1 MKTLT
6 ILFVAAIMMG
16 VGCSKSEDSENN
28 PDKPDKPSPL
38 PDLPDPNDVCSCM
51 DDIIFMQYCY
61 DNFDVN
67 KDGKVSKI
75 EASAVAKIDLARQE
89 IKTLTGIGYFSN
101 LEILNCKEC
110 HELTTVDLS
119 NNLKVRIG
127 DEMFYTCSK
136 LSKIV
141 LPNNILEIGESA
153 FYGCSSL
160 KNIDIPD
167 KVTEIGYSA
176 FHSCMSPL
184 RVLKHIKI
192 VRGVNI
198 IHQLKRYNNH
208 NMQNNEHPS
217 IERIFNLVEM
227 QRHAV
232 GVSFMPDTKSYEK
245 YQTGVTV
252 LHVLSMDLKTALQN
266 MKNQF
271 NTYGVIRVAGYDN
284 SISPLKSK
292 VIEIEFSTDEID
304 EIERK

>member
-176 FHSCMSPL
+176 FHN
-184 RVLKHIKI
+184 K
-192 VRGVNI
+192 NI